1 MPLLDLT
8 VDLEL
13 DGPQQGWTDVTRDVL
28 MRGGV
33 SWDYG
38 LPGPMPADRAA
49 EIGECRYQL
58 DNSPANSA
66 GITGSYAPGHPDAR
80 PGFELGIACRISLA
94 HGGTVRRKLYY
105 LDRVDPSFGPEAAR
119 VTVCHG
125 TDWMGIAARTPI
137 REVPL
142 QRAQRTDQIIQTLLD
157 AMPVTPRTVVLGTG
171 QSTLDYALDDLRGDQ
186 ATALEALY
194 RVTLSEFGYLTA
206 DGDDA
211 DGETLRFAN
220 RAYRPSRTMGHQI
233 TRALGAVFQ
242 RAVDDIVDVVRVG
255 IPLRRVDTEATT
267 VLYQLGDATP
277 EIPPGATIHPFGPY
291 RDPANEAQRVGGTDM
306 QTPVAGTDY
315 AANTA
320 ADGSGTDVTDDMAVA
335 ASFGA
340 SGVRWT
346 IQNPTAENGLP
357 HAAPGARAGHLR
369 LRAGVPG
376 SRHGGGGS
384 EPQRPDVECALSARH
399 ERRAKRRR
407 QPAVD
412 LRDAAHAHAVGD
424 ADGLTHGRDGGAGR
438 RRRDPRPVQRR
449 RRTRWGVDGA
459 SYQSARLPRGEP

>member
-220 RAYRPSRTMGHQI
+220 RGLPAVTHDGASDHA
-233 TRALGAVFQ
+233 RA
-242 RAVDDIVDVVRVG
+242 
-255 IPLRRVDTEATT
+255 RRGV
-267 VLYQLGDATP
+267 
-277 EIPPGATIHPFGPY
+277 
-291 RDPANEAQRVGGTDM
+291 PARRRRHRGR
-306 QTPVAGTDY
+306 
-315 AANTA
+315 
-320 ADGSGTDVTDDMAVA
+320 GSGGNSAAAGGHRGDD
-335 ASFGA
+335 G
-340 SGVRWT
+340 
-346 IQNPTAENGLP
+346 
-357 HAAPGARAGHLR
+357 
-369 LRAGVPG
+369 
-376 SRHGGGGS
+376 
-384 EPQRPDVECALSARH
+384 ALSARRCDAGDPAGCH
-399 ERRAKRRR
+399 DPSVRAVSGPR
-407 QPAVD
+407 Q
-412 LRDAAHAHAVGD
+412 
-424 ADGLTHGRDGGAGR
+424 
-438 RRRDPRPVQRR
+438 
-449 RRTRWGVDGA
+449 
-459 SYQSARLPRGEP
+459 